1 MPADTDPHDEDDALH
16 WDGDDDAKAV
26 LPQGWHAKGKG
37 ADRVVSASPD
47 DTGRS
52 RDEGGA
58 GDEGRSHAGA
68 DAEPEALGNAGLIGL
83 GVLGGVYLLF
93 TIGWV
98 VGGLRLQH
106 ETSVMGLEGP
116 AASVPAVWL
125 AVLAPAI
132 WFVTT
137 LWLTRRSRTWL
148 RFVWLV
154 AGAVLLVPWPFA
166 LLGGVGQ

>member
-1 MPADTDPHDEDDALH
+1 MPADTDPHDDGDALH
-16 WDGDDDAKAV
+16 WDGDDDPRPV
-26 LPQGWHAKGKG
+26 LPPGWHAKGKG
-37 ADRVVSASPD
+37 ADRVVTTGGPAERPATT
-47 DTGRS
+47 DTQTE
-52 RDEGGA
+52 DE
-58 GDEGRSHAGA
+58 
-68 DAEPEALGNAGLIGL
+68 PALGSAGLVGV

-98 VGGLRLQH
+98 VGGVRLQGVA
-106 ETSVMGLEGP
+106 SFLVSP

-132 WFVTT
+132 WFATT

-148 RFVWLV
+148 RFLWLAV
-154 AGAVLLVPWPFA
+154 GAVLLVPWPFA